1 MDIYE
6 TRVWHLKN
14 IIGPNQIKDFAN
26 AFDLDASY
34 LSQLLNGH
42 RRMGERA
49 AATIEEKI
57 GLPRGTFSL
66 EGWPTG
72 VFIYLANEYETAGL
86 VWAPP
91 EMRYYESD
99 TITYID
105 DRTAVLSNREKARK
119 ALTFD
124 EQVAAD
130 ERDFQGTREHSSGYS
145 GPREHATLSPE
156 MKLKAGSVPV
166 VGKALL
172 GTDGYFEAMDY
183 PVGTG
188 DGRLM
193 VPSNDPNA
201 YALKVSGHSMMPR
214 IKNGEFVLIEP
225 NHGYVAGDEVLVKTF
240 AGQAMIKEYIY
251 TRDGEHRFD
260 SVNPGVPPLMLPV
273 ESVEK
278 IHYVAGILKPS
289 RHIVDDH

>member
-1 MDIYE
+1 
-6 TRVWHLKN
+6 
-14 IIGPNQIKDFAN
+14 
-26 AFDLDASY
+26 
-34 LSQLLNGH
+34 
-42 RRMGERA
+42 
-49 AATIEEKI
+49 
-57 GLPRGTFSL
+57 
-66 EGWPTG
+66 
-72 VFIYLANEYETAGL
+72 
-86 VWAPP
+86 
-91 EMRYYESD
+91 
-99 TITYID
+99 
-105 DRTAVLSNREKARK
+105 
-119 ALTFD
+119 
-124 EQVAAD
+124 
-130 ERDFQGTREHSSGYS
+130 
-145 GPREHATLSPE
+145 
-156 MKLKAGSVPV
+156 
-166 VGKALL
+166 
-172 GTDGYFEAMDY
+172 MDY

-278 IHYVAGILKPS
+278 IHYVAGILKAS